1 MIPLLI
7 SVFVASLLG
16 SVHCAGMCG
25 PLAACAGACNSTG
38 LGRRVRTIGTYQLGR
53 LTTYLII
60 GAIAGMLGGGLN
72 LGGQVLGFQR
82 AAVWIA
88 GSMLILVGVFELV
101 RRLGGWTPQ
110 FHLPPRLLQK
120 LAKLNRAATKLPP
133 LWRAL
138 TIGLLTG
145 LMPCGWLYAFALSA
159 AATAQ
164 PVTGMMVMGA
174 FWAGA
179 VPMLVAISWSSS
191 AILSKLLQRFP
202 YATAIVLI
210 AAGLMTITYRQ
221 GFASMADLRA
231 NFEQTTAESRDADG
245 DDDGQ
250 YNGLI
255 DQIDSL
261 DHEKMPCC
269 AAREA
274 SE

>member
-1 MIPLLI
+1 MTPLLI

-25 PLAACAGACNSTG
+25 PLAACAGACNTKRSG
-38 LGRRVRTIGTYQLGR
+38 PRVKAIAAYQLGR
-53 LTTYLII
+53 LSTYLVI
-60 GAIAGMLGGGLN
+60 GAIAGALGSGLN
-72 LGGQVLGFQR
+72 LGGQVLGLQR
-82 AAVWIA
+82 TAVWVA
-88 GSMLILVGVFELV
+88 GSMLILVGVVELV

-110 FHLPPRLLQK
+110 FQIPPRLLQSI
-120 LAKLNRAATKLPP
+120 AKLNRAATKLPP
-133 LWRAL
+133 IWRAL

-159 AATAQ
+159 AATAH
-164 PVTGMMVMGA
+164 PLSGMAVMGV

-179 VPMLVAISWSSS
+179 VPMLVAISWGSS
-191 AILSKLLQRFP
+191 AILSRVLQRFP
-202 YATAIVLI
+202 YATALVLI

-221 GFASMADLRA
+221 GFASAADLRA
-231 NFEQTTAESRDADG
+231 NFAQPAITQDEANSDG
-245 DDDGQ
+245 DP

-261 DHEKMPCC
+261 DHEQMPCC